1 MVIGIGVWEG
11 RGEVEERRGTQGEV
25 GGNGS
30 AGGIDREEWP
40 EETAVGNGVG
50 SDLKNSFRGR

>member
-1 MVIGIGVWEG
+1 MVIGIGDWGLGG

-40 EETAVGNGVG
+40 EETAVRNGVG
-50 SDLKNSFRGR
+50 SD